1 MCKTL
6 PNASKVGQPGVLVP
20 QLVLRKA
27 GARHYRKY
35 LYTYKKKKSHTT
47 IKKKKNTTSTAW
59 YNNMPWNVIG
69 FIIIYY
75 NLKNVL
81 LSTRDRKCFHLT
93 YGKHA
98 VIICTTKKKIGVY
111 FLFINGMI
119 TWGYFAMVIF
129 LARCTLRFASFLLWI
144 FFPPLFAEKENSY
157 IHLQEV
163 SFSHGAYTAIIF
175 FPQQ

>member
-35 LYTYKKKKSHTT
+35 LYTYKKKKEKPYNH
-47 IKKKKNTTSTAW
+47 KEKKNTTSTAW

-98 VIICTTKKKIGVY
+98 VIICTTKKKNWS
-111 FLFINGMI
+111 LFFIHKRDDYMGIFCN
-119 TWGYFAMVIF
+119 GYFSSPMY
-129 LARCTLRFASFLLWI
+129 ASFC
-144 FFPPLFAEKENSY
+144 FFPTVDF
-157 IHLQEV
+157 
-163 SFSHGAYTAIIF
+163 FSPSVCREGKFLHTSARS
-175 FPQQ
+175 